1 MALHRDAFR
10 PRAVL
15 VGGPLVGGRAVRN
28 LVGRIAG
35 ALGGRHGVGFDI
47 YHTAKFLASVSP
59 YFCNWLW
66 GGSYVPPQEL
76 RTPGLEMA
84 AAKIGTVGWGSYIGS
99 TGRSR
104 PERKR
109 ARAYSF
115 YGKCASAKRGVQGRS
130 PRGGAPGRSAAE
142 GRSEVARY
150 ERTSGGPP
158 LFLFFFMVSGFC

>member
-130 PRGGAPGRSAAE
+130 PWPQR
-142 GRSEVARY
+142 
-150 ERTSGGPP
+150 SGGPQRGSEVRADERRP
-158 LFLFFFMVSGFC
+158 SPFFCFFMVSGFC